1 MSYSL
6 KFILQLDC
14 FSQDGNLLVLGVV
27 VLVAQQ
33 CSSRAVH
40 IEKEQYL
47 WSNGLNKQN
56 GQTSDQVQYVQDYQ
70 GIFFNQRYFSQ
81 RMIRSYICSTCY
93 TLFSG
98 YFRGNL
104 QDFVSCRYSYTTIIY
119 DGVHLGVVQ
128 DSAYASQRNARCQL
142 TSDNYQY
149 FDVVQRIHH

>member
-98 YFRGNL
+98 YFRW
-104 QDFVSCRYSYTTIIY
+104 QSTRF
-119 DGVHLGVVQ
+119 
-128 DSAYASQRNARCQL
+128 CQL
-142 TSDNYQY
+142 SLQLYYDNLRWRSSWRSAG
-149 FDVVQRIHH
+149 FCVRLATKRPMSIDI